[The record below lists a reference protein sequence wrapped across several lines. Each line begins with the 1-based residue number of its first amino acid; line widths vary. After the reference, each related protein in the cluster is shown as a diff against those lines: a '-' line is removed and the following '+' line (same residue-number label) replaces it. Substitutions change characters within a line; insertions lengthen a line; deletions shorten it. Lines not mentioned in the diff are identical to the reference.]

1 MQLLWLRNWDS
12 RSSSQIPDSSLPSEL
27 EGRAWPI
34 WGSQSDQKG
43 RADRERLAQLGSGW
57 LRGAAGAQTHVPKF
71 SGPAGWDRKPIRLAP
86 TVTP

>member
-43 RADRERLAQLGSGW
+43 SLEPIASDW
-57 LRGAAGAQTHVPKF
+57 L
-71 SGPAGWDRKPIRLAP
+71 S
-86 TVTP
+86 